1 MPFGLHSAPATFQ
14 HLMDR
19 VIGPELDPYCFA
31 YLDDIV
37 VLGETFEQHLKVLQE
52 VFRRLRAA
60 NLRLN
65 PDKCQFGRRSLTYL
79 CHVVTA
85 AGIRTDPG
93 KVAAIRQL
101 ATPKTLRQL
110 RRFLGMASWYRRFI
124 SDFSRIAAPLKRLLK
139 KGGRWEWTPEQDAAF
154 NTLKDSL
161 SAAPVLACPDFG
173 KPFVLQTDAAD
184 TGLGVALTQYV
195 DGGDY
200 VIAYASRSLT
210 KPEQAYSTTEKECVV
225 WGIEKMRP
233 YLEGYRFSVL
243 TDHQS
248 LKWLQAIKNPAG
260 RLAQWAIFLQ
270 QHDFD
275 IRYRKGAL
283 NRVADTLSRQLA
295 ATEDETTPEDLF
307 ALEDAPGGNWYNR
320 MRQEVQ
326 VQVQEDAADY
336 PGREEKGTRNPKE
349 VRNPPT
355 PPQTGPTA
363 SGENPLLPQTRPAAS
378 ICWIDGSDRRALPR
392 LIGESRAHGTPMDLT
407 VRRRRHDPTP
417 PLPLPRVPDRSPLPG
432 NSPPP
437 ATDARAHSDS
447 YPHSASSSASELTPT
462 ATPLPTLLTS
472 RSLPP
477 WPVPSHCE
485 GTPAIPLSP
494 FPSWPV
500 PSHCEG
506 TSAFPLSPCLPGPF
520 LPIATEPRPSRFLL
534 FFLARSLPL
543 RGNPG
548 LPGFS
553 LRPGSFLPAVR
564 EPRPS
569 RFPFTLLS
577 FAPNRK
583 SQQRPGPTG
592 TTVSMS
598 RALLRHP
605 PGTLL
610 QVTDTVP
617 ERFRRH

>member
-1 MPFGLHSAPATFQ
+1 MKPPPKTCL
-14 HLMDR
+14 
-19 VIGPELDPYCFA
+19 
-31 YLDDIV
+31 
-37 VLGETFEQHLKVLQE
+37 HLKTPPE
-52 VFRRLRAA
+52 ATGTTGCDKRFRFRFRRTPQTTQDGKR
-60 NLRLN
+60 RGHGT
-65 PDKCQFGRRSLTYL
+65 PRRS
-79 CHVVTA
+79 
-85 AGIRTDPG
+85 
-93 KVAAIRQL
+93 
-101 ATPKTLRQL
+101 
-110 RRFLGMASWYRRFI
+110 
-124 SDFSRIAAPLKRLLK
+124 
-139 KGGRWEWTPEQDAAF
+139 
-154 NTLKDSL
+154 
-161 SAAPVLACPDFG
+161 
-173 KPFVLQTDAAD
+173 
-184 TGLGVALTQYV
+184 
-195 DGGDY
+195 
-200 VIAYASRSLT
+200 
-210 KPEQAYSTTEKECVV
+210 
-225 WGIEKMRP
+225 
-233 YLEGYRFSVL
+233 
-243 TDHQS
+243 
-248 LKWLQAIKNPAG
+248 
-260 RLAQWAIFLQ
+260 
-270 QHDFD
+270 
-275 IRYRKGAL
+275 
-283 NRVADTLSRQLA
+283 
-295 ATEDETTPEDLF
+295 
-307 ALEDAPGGNWYNR
+307 
-320 MRQEVQ
+320 
-326 VQVQEDAADY
+326 
-336 PGREEKGTRNPKE
+336 GTH
-349 VRNPPT
+349 PT